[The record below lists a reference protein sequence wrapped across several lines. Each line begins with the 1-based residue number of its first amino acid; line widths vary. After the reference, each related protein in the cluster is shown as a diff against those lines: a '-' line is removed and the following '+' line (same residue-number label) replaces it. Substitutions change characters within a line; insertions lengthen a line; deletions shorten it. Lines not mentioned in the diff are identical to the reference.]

1 MEKVGQLAW
10 AGRWGLPGRR
20 MSYTKGAACPRRRGQ
35 CSGGGAGLG
44 GRGPGQPLAGR
55 RGPPAPFRA
64 GWCPEP
70 GHTALCLQGQDPP
83 ARTLCS
89 AFALLRTPSPSPC
102 PVGPQP
108 PTPPT
113 GFCQAAGP
121 QRGSSPSSQK
131 AALWSR
137 AGCGNSRDALS
148 SPHFLFPV
156 TCGIHVGTVGLMRPS
171 SQASDG
177 IKSSSYTPVL
187 VT

>member
-1 MEKVGQLAW
+1 MLRGGELAW
-10 AGRWGLPGRR
+10 GDG
-20 MSYTKGAACPRRRGQ
+20 
-35 CSGGGAGLG
+35 
-44 GRGPGQPLAGR
+44 GPGSPWQGGEGPWPLLGQDGAQSR
-55 RGPPAPFRA
+55 R
-64 GWCPEP
+64 
-70 GHTALCLQGQDPP
+70 HTALCLQGQDPP

-89 AFALLRTPSPSPC
+89 AFVLLRTPSPSPC